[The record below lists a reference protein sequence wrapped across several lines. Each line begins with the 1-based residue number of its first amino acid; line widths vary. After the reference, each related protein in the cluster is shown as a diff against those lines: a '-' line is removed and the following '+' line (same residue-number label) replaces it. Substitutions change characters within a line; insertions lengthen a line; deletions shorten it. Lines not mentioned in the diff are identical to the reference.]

1 MYSFFVALMEFHE
14 IVQKMADRI
23 TKVQIKKSTTEKWE
37 VKVDAND
44 NHLLNQCVFC

>member
-1 MYSFFVALMEFHE
+1 MEFHG
-14 IVQKMADRI
+14 ITRSKKKSATDRI
-23 TKVQIKKSTTEKWE
+23 TKVQINKKKAHTTEKWE